1 MVAAAIGT
9 FERRV
14 FSAGDLTK
22 ALRKED
28 DTGTSLVVRYRGHGD
43 TELEIHRR
51 PWGGAST
58 FEVMPVK
65 GRISGSKDHNPERGA
80 WHVWGTDDLLAIVE
94 MLPKAAE
101 VTFFV
106 YLGAGTNQYLESA
119 TRGKVD
125 TRLGEVPAF
134 EGLHCD
140 KLYVEADFERRGKR
154 VRRRYLLDTSTGPQN
169 SARFG
174 VSY

>member
-1 MVAAAIGT
+1 MVATAIDT

-28 DTGTSLVVRYRGHGD
+28 RPSTSLVVRYRGHGD
-43 TELEIHRR
+43 TELEIHRS
-51 PWGGAST
+51 PGGAST
-58 FEVMPVK
+58 FEAMPVK
-65 GRISGSKDHNPERGA
+65 GKISGSKGHNPERGA
-80 WHVWGTDDLLAIVE
+80 WHVWGTDGLLAIVE

-119 TRGKVD
+119 TRGKAD
-125 TRLGEVPAF
+125 TRLGEVSPF
-134 EGLHCD
+134 EGLFCD
-140 KLYVEADFERRGKR
+140 HLYVEADFERRGKR
-154 VRRRYLLDTSTGPQN
+154 VRRRYLLSTSTTPHN